1 MLVSFCSKKYN
12 TFKKY
17 TLPKHILRKLHI
29 FTGYIY
35 KRMPACTHFK
45 GSYTLEAAVI
55 FPLFAGFMVSL
66 LFFFR
71 VMQIETVVKEALY
84 YSSRMTALSCCV
96 NDSDT
101 VSLATAKAL
110 LLSQLKDSDVI
121 KDYVRGGCAGVSIL
135 ETELSEDSIN
145 ISTRYKIK
153 LPINFWTIDGITVEQ
168 HSLSHKWTG
177 KVVDESDPDPYVYY
191 TEYGSVYHTSKKCPY
206 LDLSIRSV
214 SRTGVGSLRNKSGRK
229 YSACSCAAE
238 EISLKN
244 VYITDYG
251 IEYHASLKCA
261 DLKRIIHVS
270 RLSDVKGMRKCAK
283 CKGE

>member
-29 FTGYIY
+29 FIGYIY

-145 ISTRYKIK
+145 ISARYKIK
-153 LPINFWTIDGITVEQ
+153 LPINF
-168 HSLSHKWTG
+168 
-177 KVVDESDPDPYVYY
+177 
-191 TEYGSVYHTSKKCPY
+191 
-206 LDLSIRSV
+206 
-214 SRTGVGSLRNKSGRK
+214 
-229 YSACSCAAE
+229 
-238 EISLKN
+238 
-244 VYITDYG
+244 
-251 IEYHASLKCA
+251 
-261 DLKRIIHVS
+261 
-270 RLSDVKGMRKCAK
+270 
-283 CKGE
+283 

>member
-1 MLVSFCSKKYN
+1 
-12 TFKKY
+12 
-17 TLPKHILRKLHI
+17 
-29 FTGYIY
+29 
-35 KRMPACTHFK
+35 
-45 GSYTLEAAVI
+45 
-55 FPLFAGFMVSL
+55 
-66 LFFFR
+66 
-71 VMQIETVVKEALY
+71 
-84 YSSRMTALSCCV
+84 MTALSCCV

-121 KDYVRGGCAGVSIL
+121 RDYVRGGCAGVSIL

-145 ISTRYKIK
+145 ISAKYKIK

-177 KVVDESDPDPYVYY
+177 KIVDESDSDPYVYY

-206 LDLSIRSV
+206 LDLRLADELPKKGTMGID
-214 SRTGVGSLRNKSGRK
+214 GVITST
-229 YSACSCAAE
+229 AFAE
-238 EISLKN
+238 ELKKAFSEKEISLKN

-251 IEYHASLKCA
+251 IEYHASLKCP